1 MKIALD
7 PKQLEDIKAMLD
19 KVVSVAE
26 KIATEMKR
34 ANDLKE
40 KELQAAFLSNPFQ
53 LDRVAVS

>member
-1 MKIALD
+1 MKIVLE
-7 PKQLEDIKAMLD
+7 PKQLETLKEMLD

-40 KELQAAFLSNPFQ
+40 KEFQAKEA
-53 LDRVAVS
+53 